1 MIGVQPDLPTSNRF
15 VFKQLTI
22 RGLVLIRRKRMGD
35 ARGYLERIFCASE
48 LAEAGWTDPIAQ
60 INQTYTAR
68 QGTIRGMHFQHPP
81 HSEKKLVMCLKGR
94 VYDVA
99 IDIRKDS
106 PTFLKW
112 HGEILSPEDASALLI
127 PEGFAHGFQTLTP
140 DVLMLYCHSAFYA
153 PESEAGICYND
164 SSVGINWPVEVT
176 DVSERDKK
184 HPILVNQFS
193 GIALSDIISQRRREI
208 NDNNVISRKDFW
220 QDL

>member
-1 MIGVQPDLPTSNRF
+1 MGEINQRFQFTKLLLP
-15 VFKQLTI
+15 
-22 RGLVLIRRKRMGD
+22 GLILVRRIRMGD
-35 ARGYLERIFCASE
+35 ARGYLERLFCAHE
-48 LAEAGWTDPIAQ
+48 LAEAGWTEPIAQ

-81 HSEKKLVMCLKGR
+81 HAEKKLVMCLKGR

-106 PTFLKW
+106 PAFLKW
-112 HGEILSPEDASALLI
+112 HGEILSPEDTNALLI

-140 DVLMLYCHSAFYA
+140 DVLMLYCHSEFYT

-164 SSVGINWPVEVT
+164 PSVGINWPVEVI

-184 HPILVNQFS
+184 HPLVGGS
-193 GIALSDIISQRRREI
+193 
-208 NDNNVISRKDFW
+208 W
-220 QDL
+220 